1 MRRNATQIEL
11 MLVIFGEYFS
21 LDELSVLLGINPTDS
36 WYKGDVIP
44 LHKGLFR
51 KDNKPHLRRET
62 TWQFSTGFIE
72 TLYLDDVFIL
82 FERQFEDKI
91 SILKNYIKAKK
102 LDVAIEIVIEIVDNE
117 VPSLYFD
124 KRIIRICDE
133 LEAEI
138 DIDMYVFNAC

>member
-1 MRRNATQIEL
+1 M
-11 MLVIFGEYFS
+11 
-21 LDELSVLLGINPTDS
+21 
-36 WYKGDVIP
+36 
-44 LHKGLFR
+44 
-51 KDNKPHLRRET
+51 
-62 TWQFSTGFIE
+62 
-72 TLYLDDVFIL
+72 FIL
-82 FERQFEDKI
+82 IERQFEDKI